1 MSNYATKK
9 ELDHATCVDISD
21 LGTKKDLVALK
32 AEVDKQDIN
41 ELVNVQ
47 TSLNDLKTKVDDL
60 DVGELKTVSVR

>member
-9 ELDHATCVDISD
+9 ELDHAICVDISD

-41 ELVNVQ
+41 VQ

-60 DVGELKTVSVR
+60 DIGELKTVSVR